1 MKEMNKLNEQLKNIK
16 KEEDST
22 KDELLKE
29 VKELRKEVTEDNK
42 KKQQNSAY
50 NSMMVIGIILIA
62 VAFFLWKCTG
72 IF

>member
-1 MKEMNKLNEQLKNIK
+1 MNKLNEQLKNIK

-50 NSMMVIGIILIA
+50 NSMIVIGIIMVAIA
-62 VAFFLWKCTG
+62 IFLWKCSG
-72 IF
+72 LFS